1 MKIAVLF
8 FFLTINLQ
16 RCYTVNMKRLAVIK
30 LAEDGL
36 DMLEALKFARHDF
49 LNELQLILLY
59 LDLDKETEAR
69 EKILEYTTSMRQF
82 AMLERL
88 RLPKLESWL
97 TTFSWRYSSFT
108 TQLSSDI
115 VAGNRA
121 SEEEGVIDYLNLV
134 MADVEKAVNPM
145 VDYELNLIVT
155 ATNQSWSVTIQLDGA
170 LEEKSAIPHV
180 SSDFSAEEKVSTEQ
194 WTFTISGQ

>member
-1 MKIAVLF
+1 M
-8 FFLTINLQ
+8 
-16 RCYTVNMKRLAVIK
+16 
-30 LAEDGL
+30 AEDEL
-36 DMLEALKFARHDF
+36 DLLEALKFARHDF

-59 LDLDKETEAR
+59 LDLDKEAEAR

-97 TTFSWRYSSFT
+97 MTFSWRYSSFT
-108 TQLSSDI
+108 TQLTSDI

-121 SEEEGVIDYLNLV
+121 SEEEVVIDYLNLV

-145 VDYELNLIVT
+145 VDYELNLSVI
-155 ATNQSWSVTIQLDGA
+155 ATNESWSVTIQLDGA

-180 SSDFSAEEKVSTEQ
+180 SSDFSAEEKVSNEQ

>member
-1 MKIAVLF
+1 
-8 FFLTINLQ
+8 
-16 RCYTVNMKRLAVIK
+16 MKRLAVIQV
-30 LAEDGL
+30 AEDGL
-36 DMLEALKFARHDF
+36 EMLEALKFARHDF

-59 LDLDKETEAR
+59 LDLDKEAEAR
-69 EKILEYTTSMRQF
+69 AKILEYTKSMRQF

-97 TTFSWRYSSFT
+97 MTFSWRYSSFT

-121 SEEEGVIDYLNLV
+121 SEEDIVVDYLNQV
-134 MADVEKAVNPM
+134 MADVEKAINPM
-145 VDYELNLIVT
+145 VDYELNLTVT
-155 ATNQSWSVTIQLDGA
+155 ATTESWSVTIRLDGA
-170 LEEKSAIPHV
+170 LEKKPAIPHIL
-180 SSDFSAEEKVSTEQ
+180 SDYSAEENVSTEQ